1 MSAWNIHRSFGTGE
15 KNLSFGTNREVRE
28 IVRRGTCEISHD
40 DIESF
45 LRDENALRQRE
56 ANTWENTGNN
66 RVIIRE
72 KGIKR

>member
-1 MSAWNIHRSFGTGE
+1 M
-15 KNLSFGTNREVRE
+15 
-28 IVRRGTCEISHD
+28 RRGTCEISHD